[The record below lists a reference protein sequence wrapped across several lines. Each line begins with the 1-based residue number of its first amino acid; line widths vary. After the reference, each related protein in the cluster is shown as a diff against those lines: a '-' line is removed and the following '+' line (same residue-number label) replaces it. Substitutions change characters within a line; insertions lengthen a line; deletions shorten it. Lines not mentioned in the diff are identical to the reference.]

1 MLPFVIQLNSLPPGN
16 AIMGLDGGRWVGG
29 WIGWGMVRGGGEVG
43 VGVCGGG
50 VGCGC
55 GVCGVGV
62 GVGVWGNGANRH
74 CGLLHVQYNNITGIY
89 YESLFAKLPWTYPTK
104 FVVKS
109 W

>member
-62 GVGVWGNGANRH
+62 GVGVWVCGAM
-74 CGLLHVQYNNITGIY
+74 VQIVIVVCYTFSIITLP
-89 YESLFAKLPWTYPTK
+89 ESITSHYLRNYHELIQRN
-104 FVVKS
+104 S
-109 W
+109 L